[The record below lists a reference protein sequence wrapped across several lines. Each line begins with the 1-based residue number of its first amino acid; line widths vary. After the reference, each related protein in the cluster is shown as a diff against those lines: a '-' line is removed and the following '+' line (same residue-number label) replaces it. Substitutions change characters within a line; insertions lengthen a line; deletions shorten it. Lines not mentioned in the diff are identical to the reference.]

1 MTPTNQQ
8 CGKITHMN
16 LILTNLNNPTT
27 IVIAVLSVAIIVL
40 IIIVISIHL
49 KLRRFLIGIDS
60 RHVGDSLDSLKSELS
75 DMKSFRAELENY
87 LAKVERRL
95 RKSVKSV
102 HTVRFNPWQGTG
114 EGGNQS
120 FATAFM
126 NEDGDGVLI
135 SSLYSRD
142 HVSVFG
148 KPLKGGA
155 SLHELSDEE
164 KKAVEEANKG
174 LE

>member
-1 MTPTNQQ
+1 MEFIQS
-8 CGKITHMN
+8 N
-16 LILTNLNNPTT
+16 LTLLGL
-27 IVIAVLSVAIIVL
+27 AVLSLAVIVL
-40 IIIVISIHL
+40 IVIVILMHM
-49 KLRRFLIGIDS
+49 KMKRFLVGVDS
-60 RHVGDSLDSLKSELS
+60 KNIGDSLSSVSGELGELK
-75 DMKSFRAELENY
+75 DFCGELEKY
-87 LAKVERRL
+87 LASVEKRL
-95 RKSVKSV
+95 RKSVRSV
-102 HTVRFNPWQGTG
+102 HTVRFNPWHGSG

-148 KPLKGGA
+148 KPLKKRESA
-155 SLHELSDEE
+155 HELSEEE
-164 KKAVEEANKG
+164 KKAVEEAAKG